1 MTKKLIIFG
10 NSEIAELAK
19 YYFEKDTNY
28 EIAGFCVDP
37 EFIKDNS
44 FCDLPIVSFEEVHSI
59 FPPQGH
65 SFFVALSYTKLNTLR
80 REKFEA
86 AKALG
91 YELVSY
97 VSPHATVLNDGRI
110 GENCFILEDN
120 TIQPFVSIG
129 DNVTL
134 WSGNHIGHH
143 STIKSHCFI
152 SSHVVVSGG
161 VTIEEQCFLGVNS
174 TLRDGITLG
183 EKSVIGAGAVIL
195 GNVDPNGVYIAGKTE
210 RSRLPSS
217 KLRGI

>member
-10 NSEIAELAK
+10 NSEIAELAH
-19 YYFEKDTNY
+19 YYFNKDTDFDVV
-28 EIAGFCVDP
+28 GFCVDP
-37 EFIKDNS
+37 EFIDGDV
-44 FCDLPIVSFEEVHSI
+44 FCGKPIVSFENVQSAY
-59 FPPQGH
+59 PPSDH
-65 SFFVALSYTKLNTLR
+65 SFFVALSYTKLNDLR

-86 AKALG
+86 AKKLG
-91 YELVSY
+91 YDFASY
-97 VSPHATVLNDGRI
+97 VSPRATVLNDGKI

-120 TIQPFVSIG
+120 TIQPFVTIG

-143 STIKSHCFI
+143 STIMNHCFI

-161 VTIEEQCFLGVNS
+161 VKIEEQCFLGVNS
-174 TLRDGITLG
+174 TLRDGITVG

-195 GNVDPNGVYIAGKTE
+195 GNVDPYGVYIAGKTQ
-210 RSRLPSS
+210 RSKLPSN